1 MANDDDQV
9 GFLAPDARKVLQGAE
24 LEAEREYERERR
36 ARELTE
42 RRGVLPYPGPEH
54 ERIAR
59 EQGFTDRDR
68 PENSD
73 DPRVRRPL
81 PIVTN
86 EHTNARDP
94 RSPQMARKLFPDNW
108 RD

>member
-1 MANDDDQV
+1 MRGRYCKERSWKPSANTNASA
-9 GFLAPDARKVLQGAE
+9 G
-24 LEAEREYERERR
+24 R
-36 ARELTE
+36 AK
-42 RRGVLPYPGPEH
+42 EH